1 MQTGTPQTIYLKDYA
16 PPDWLIDDVFLDV
29 SLAPEATRVAARL
42 SLKPNPERSQAS
54 GTLELHGE
62 KIALLEVS
70 IDVRKLNP
78 ASYAVSEEK
87 LTISGVPDRPF
98 MLDLATRCAPASNTE
113 LSGLYMS
120 NGIYCTQCEA
130 EGFRRI
136 IYFLDR
142 PDVMARYRVRIEA
155 AKST

>member
-1 MQTGTPQTIYLKDYA
+1 MQTGTPQTIYLKDYT
-16 PPDWLIDDVFLDV
+16 PPGWLIDDVFLDV

-42 SLKPNPERSQAS
+42 SLTPNPERSQAK
-54 GTLELHGE
+54 GTLVLQGE

-70 IDVRKLNP
+70 IDGRKLNP
-78 ASYAVSEEK
+78 ENYAVSEEK

-98 MLDLATRCAPASNTE
+98 TSDLATRCAPASNTE
-113 LSGLYMS
+113 ISGLYMS

-136 IYFLDR
+136 TYFLYR
-142 PDVMARYRVRIEA
+142 PAVMARTPLVI
-155 AKST
+155 S